1 MNTNVTYLYLLSP
14 LHTGGASQEG
24 NTVGIARESHTD
36 LPHLPSSTIR
46 GRIRS
51 ATPTNEDKKQCQ
63 QTRLWGNTIADVSSG
78 QFDNLTQGSLWIGNG
93 EILWFPIPSLSHGV
107 VWISSP
113 FLIRRWLRLQ
123 PTSGQKPLPIPEPGS
138 FSEGKKEPLYLKDT
152 ILQPNDLSEWQ
163 DWKKYLPQG
172 SSEIKTITKTLVLSD
187 SNCQVL
193 IQMGLWRQVRVNLGE
208 GKTLADNAGFRYEE
222 AIPPETLM
230 YFPWDT
236 TTSANGSSD
245 AVRNELTTILNSLDT
260 WQFGGQESLGRG
272 LVELWTNPK
281 LVTAG
286 NSSSG
291 KNQQEK
297 K

>member
-1 MNTNVTYLYLLSP
+1 MNANVTYLYLLSP

-51 ATPTNEDKKQCQ
+51 ATPTNENKKQCQ

-78 QFDNLTQGSLWIGNG
+78 QFENLTQGSLWIGNG

-123 PTSGQKPLPIPEPGS
+123 PSDQQKALPPPLPGS

-152 ILQPNDLSEWQ
+152 ILRPDDLLEWS
-163 DWKKYLPQG
+163 DWTKYLPEG
-172 SSEIKTITKTLVLSD
+172 SSEVKTIDKALILSD
-187 SNCQVL
+187 ANCQVL

-236 TTSANGSSD
+236 TTSANGSS
-245 AVRNELTTILNSLDT
+245 ASVRQELTTILSSQDT

-272 LVELWTNPK
+272 LVELWTKSK
-281 LVTAG
+281 LAANDSS
-286 NSSSG
+286 NSNN
-291 KNQQEK
+291 KQEES
-297 K
+297 